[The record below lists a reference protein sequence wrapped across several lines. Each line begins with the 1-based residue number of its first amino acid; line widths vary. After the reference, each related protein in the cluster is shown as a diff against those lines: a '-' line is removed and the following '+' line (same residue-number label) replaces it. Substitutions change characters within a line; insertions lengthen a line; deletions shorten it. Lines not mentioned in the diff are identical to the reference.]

1 MDLMLTLASRRI
13 SMCLWTPARDTP
25 RSLASSC
32 PDRGNPSLSR
42 AMICTLCATPSS
54 TRLFPRAQSIHVSA
68 DDTEIG
74 LIGTKLIPLAS
85 KLEKPALKHVNKR
98 LHQVHTPI
106 SSSLHLHT
114 RRRVS
119 AILYHLRNPGG
130 VRINTLLQK
139 VKQLVP
145 SSTAVWIGLGAAGL
159 LVLLLAPLLID
170 ASLSHN
176 RIHSGISINGSDV
189 GRMTQEEADALISK
203 QAQEVAKKEMHLT
216 GDGSFM
222 NKTLT
227 SLRLYWEPTDI
238 PLEGTVDTS
247 ALDKLMEE
255 IGEILDRP
263 ATDARLQLVDG
274 KVTVLDSTD
283 GSVVDR
289 EELRGRIKQ
298 RLFTLDV
305 RDIEIPMMVTEPYLK
320 AADTETAANQ
330 AEVMLSAPI
339 TVTSGEDEWT
349 LTTQDIASYLDFTVK
364 GTGADSRLVPVISAE
379 KATVFLDRIAAAVR
393 REPVDARWETDGEVA
408 KVVPHAPGFQLDPD
422 ATAEAITTA
431 SLSSN
436 PRTAEVHGTY
446 SLPGLTTTRAR
457 TMGIQVKLA
466 SYTTHFGGSS
476 NRRANV
482 QRAAELI
489 NNTLLAPGEEF
500 DFDTVVGKRTSE
512 NGFKLAPVIIRGKLE
527 DSLGGG
533 ICQVSTTLFNAVF
546 FAGLNVTARS
556 NHSLYISHYPM
567 GRDATVSWG
576 GPAFRF
582 KNDTDHWILIP
593 SASTSSTLL
602 FVIYGT
608 SDGREVEYTTSA
620 WYNIR
625 PSTEKKETTN
635 ELAPGE
641 TKVDDPGQTGR
652 SVTVQRTVARSG
664 TLVHEDTFR
673 SNYPMKPKVIKVG
686 PATTSTT
693 VPKSTTT
700 TITGST
706 SSTTSTTAPS
716 AASTTTTTR

>member
-1 MDLMLTLASRRI
+1 M
-13 SMCLWTPARDTP
+13 
-25 RSLASSC
+25 
-32 PDRGNPSLSR
+32 
-42 AMICTLCATPSS
+42 
-54 TRLFPRAQSIHVSA
+54 
-68 DDTEIG
+68 
-74 LIGTKLIPLAS
+74 
-85 KLEKPALKHVNKR
+85 
-98 LHQVHTPI
+98 
-106 SSSLHLHT
+106 
-114 RRRVS
+114 
-119 AILYHLRNPGG
+119 
-130 VRINTLLQK
+130 QK

-176 RIHSGISINGSDV
+176 RIHSGISINGSNV
-189 GRMTQEEADALISK
+189 GRMTQEEAVALISK

-216 GDGSFM
+216 ADEQTWTVIPENLGLRIDASQTVSRAFRLTRDGSFM
-222 NKTLT
+222 NNALT

-255 IGEILDRP
+255 IGGILDRP

-364 GTGADSRLVPVISAE
+364 GTGADSQLVPVISAE

-512 NGFKLAPVIIRGKLE
+512 NGFKLAPVIIRGQLE

-582 KNDTDHWILIP
+582 KNDTDHWILIR

-608 SDGREVEYTTSA
+608 SDGREVEYTTSG

-635 ELAPGE
+635 DLAPGE

-686 PATTSTT
+686 PTTTSTT
-693 VPKSTTT
+693 VPRSTTT

-716 AASTTTTTR
+716 AATTTTTTR